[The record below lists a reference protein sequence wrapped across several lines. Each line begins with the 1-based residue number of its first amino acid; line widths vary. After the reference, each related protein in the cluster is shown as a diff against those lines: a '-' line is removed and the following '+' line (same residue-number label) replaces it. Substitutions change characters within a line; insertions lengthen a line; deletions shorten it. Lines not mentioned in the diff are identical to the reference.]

1 MNVQSLFLL
10 DGLQLSTADR
20 LDSNI
25 REAKTRIIFVVKYDM
40 LTYIILPNLS
50 SKFHPKFRMSS
61 TSFIFIAD
69 QPNSEIQSPIS
80 IKQE

>member
-25 REAKTRIIFVVKYDM
+25 REAKTRIIFVVKHDM
-40 LTYIILPNLS
+40 LTYIILPNLT
-50 SKFHPKFRMSS
+50 SKFQPKFRMSS

-69 QPNSEIQSPIS
+69 LPNSEIQSPIS

>member
-40 LTYIILPNLS
+40 LTYIILPNLTS
-50 SKFHPKFRMSS
+50 NPKFRMSS